1 MGEAKPLSSCLSDAS
16 QRIHADMI
24 WVNNPNTEEPRENF
38 ESLFHKHL
46 SHASSLSCNLFA
58 VCFSWLQSM
67 RSVSL
72 APRHTVSGPQWP
84 WRLPR
89 ARGKRPGGLCFST
102 PWAHWLVLENTRKP
116 SLKPFSPDSGGGH
129 EKSAYCT
136 LQLLAQKGG
145 IHEVRVYAEEAGTD
159 LQSRLTAK
167 ACSLRTRIRE
177 LPQVGAGSDRR
188 APKTRKT
195 CARAS
200 PELQC
205 NS

>member
-67 RSVSL
+67 
-72 APRHTVSGPQWP
+72 
-84 WRLPR
+84 PR

-102 PWAHWLVLENTRKP
+102 PWAQWLVLENTRKP